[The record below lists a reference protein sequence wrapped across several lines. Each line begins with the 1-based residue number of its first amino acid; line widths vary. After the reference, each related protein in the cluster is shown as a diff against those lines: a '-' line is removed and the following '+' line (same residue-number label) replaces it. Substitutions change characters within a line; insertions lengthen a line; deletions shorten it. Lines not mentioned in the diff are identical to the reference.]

1 MNMSLQLEKLKNV
14 IMDFIR
20 SQQSRDH
27 NSGNRHDWSSGH
39 RGPKVRKLSSY
50 QSRSSKADKVSISP
64 ASKRILLRDVN
75 EGRVAQKESVP
86 RRAVVA

>member
-20 SQQSRDH
+20 SQQSKDH
-27 NSGNRHDWSSGH
+27 NSGNRHDWSS
-39 RGPKVRKLSSY
+39 
-50 QSRSSKADKVSISP
+50 SP
-64 ASKRILLRDVN
+64 DSKRILLRDVN